1 MGARASLEAG
11 CTRDMRNAWS
21 AGPSGH
27 PASSPDA
34 SALSITN
41 RPRSTSRSLVAGA
54 KVVAVLARAAGA
66 AAQAARA
73 QRLLLLLLL
82 ALLPLC
88 VRPKVERCNSM
99 VRKLGANG
107 CGRERRA
114 LGRGRGCGD
123 GARVRARYCASSRAL
138 SCLLYCQ
145 LVRSIK
151 AARSTCGLANSCRG
165 NASASSCPSASGQEL
180 RVAGPERLIPDDVAV
195 QNHRHAPSAQHGR
208 PILSLLAHIHLLL
221 LAYHHGALQEAGARL
236 CEAGRQQRQQRGNSA
251 VRPAAGAARSCCP
264 LPGKHAPP
272 S

>member
-1 MGARASLEAG
+1 MAANGPRVERVRAAVAHRARDGLAARRAHAVLQGMLPHAHPTRKEEMGARASLEAG

-145 LVRSIK
+145 LVRSIRK
-151 AARSTCGLANSCRG
+151 HTLNLRPCKQLPRQCLGLK
-165 NASASSCPSASGQEL
+165 L
-180 RVAGPERLIPDDVAV
+180 PERLRPG
-195 QNHRHAPSAQHGR
+195 APGCWPR
-208 PILSLLAHIHLLL
+208 TAH
-221 LAYHHGALQEAGARL
+221 
-236 CEAGRQQRQQRGNSA
+236 
-251 VRPAAGAARSCCP
+251 
-264 LPGKHAPP
+264 PG
-272 S
+272 